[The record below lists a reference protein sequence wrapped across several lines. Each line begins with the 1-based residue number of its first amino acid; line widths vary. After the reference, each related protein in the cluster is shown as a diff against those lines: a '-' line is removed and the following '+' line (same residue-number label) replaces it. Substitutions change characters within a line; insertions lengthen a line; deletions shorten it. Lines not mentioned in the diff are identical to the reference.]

1 MRSERVTVSLPA
13 EMVAEGRDAVR
24 RGIAA
29 SLSAYV
35 AEAVAARQ
43 SRDRSLA
50 TLSDLYGGPPPP
62 DELDAARRSL
72 RLVPPVVVG

>member
-13 EMVAEGRDAVR
+13 EMVAQARDAVR
-24 RGIAA
+24 RGSAA

-50 TLSDLYGGPPPP
+50 TLSDLYGGPPPA

-72 RLVPPVVVG
+72 RLAPPAVVG